1 MSETFKQQFKQPGNC
16 EEARG
21 RFALLLYGE
30 LSFDEEEQVESHLD
44 GCTECRAALERQKVL
59 HDALDGVAVTPS
71 PALLTRCRED
81 LTQLLGHEKG
91 ASGWTSSRAHSWWR
105 QMTGGWNVQF
115 LRPMTAMALLAVG
128 FFAAKVTPGL
138 NFPGGVASMG
148 LGGFGGAQVR
158 NVATEPDG
166 RLRIVVNETRER
178 TISGSREDRQI
189 RDLLMAAAK
198 EGTDP
203 GLRAQTVTILVG
215 DADASDVREALAF
228 AMANDENTN
237 VRLKA
242 MEGLERFTS
251 DPVVQNAL
259 AHVLLN
265 DPNSGIRTR
274 AIDALD
280 ERQGQE
286 LNRQMVGALQELM
299 SREDDQDVRE
309 RARRMLLSIKASD
322 GTY

>member
-1 MSETFKQQFKQPGNC
+1 MSEILNC
-16 EEARG
+16 KNVREQ
-21 RFALLLYGE
+21 FALLLYGE
-30 LSFDEEEQVESHLD
+30 LSFDEEERVESHLD
-44 GCTECRAALERQKVL
+44 GCADCGAALERQRAL

-71 PALLTRCRED
+71 PALLSRCRED
-81 LTQLLGHEKG
+81 LTQLLGHEKPT
-91 ASGWTSSRAHSWWR
+91 ASWKPSWWR
-105 QMTGGWNVQF
+105 QMTGSWNIQF

-128 FFAAKVTPGL
+128 FFVAKVTPGL

-148 LGGFGGAQVR
+148 LGNFAGAQVR

-178 TISGSREDRQI
+178 TISGSRDDRQI

-198 EGTDP
+198 EGADP
-203 GLRAQTVTILVG
+203 GLRAQTVTILMG

-242 MEGLERFTS
+242 MEGLQRYAN

-265 DPNSGIRTR
+265 DPNSGMRTR
-274 AIDALD
+274 VIETLD
-280 ERQGQE
+280 ERDGQE
-286 LNRQMVGALQELM
+286 INRQMVGALQALM
-299 SREDDQDVRE
+299 SREDDQDVRQ
-309 RARRMLLSIKASD
+309 RASRMLRSIKASD

>member
-1 MSETFKQQFKQPGNC
+1 MSELNC
-16 EEARG
+16 KNVQG
-21 RFALLLYGE
+21 QFALLLYGE
-30 LSFDEEEQVESHLD
+30 LNFNEEEQVESHLE
-44 GCTECRAALERQKVL
+44 GCADCRAALERQRAL
-59 HDALDGVAVTPS
+59 HQALDGVAVAPS

-81 LTQLLGHEKG
+81 LTQLLGEQKP
-91 ASGWTSSRAHSWWR
+91 ASGRTAWWR
-105 QMTGGWNVQF
+105 QMTGRWNVQF
-115 LRPMTAMALLAVG
+115 LRPMTAMALLVIG

-138 NFPGGVASMG
+138 NLPGGVASMG
-148 LGGFGGAQVR
+148 LADFGGAQVR

-166 RLRIVVNETRER
+166 RLRIVFNETRER

-189 RDLLMAAAK
+189 RELLMAAAK
-198 EGTDP
+198 EGADP
-203 GLRAQTVTILVG
+203 GLRAQTVTILMG
-215 DADASDVREALAF
+215 DVDDSDVRQALAF

-242 MEGLERFTS
+242 MEGLQRYTN

-280 ERQGQE
+280 EREGQE

-309 RARRMLLSIKASD
+309 RARRMLISIKASD

>member
-1 MSETFKQQFKQPGNC
+1 MSEILNC
-16 EEARG
+16 KNVQG
-21 RFALLLYGE
+21 QFALLLYGE
-30 LSFDEEEQVESHLD
+30 LSFDEEERVESHLD
-44 GCTECRAALERQKVL
+44 GCAECRTALQRQRAL
-59 HDALDGVAVTPS
+59 HDALDGVAVSPS
-71 PALLTRCRED
+71 PALLSRCRED
-81 LTQLLGHEKG
+81 LTDLLGHEKP
-91 ASGWTSSRAHSWWR
+91 ASKSSWWQ
-105 QMTGGWNVQF
+105 QMTGSWNIQF

-128 FFAAKVTPGL
+128 FFAAKATPGL
-138 NFPGGVASMG
+138 NFAGGVASMG
-148 LGGFGGAQVR
+148 LGDFAGAQVR

-166 RLRIVVNETRER
+166 RLRILVNETRER
-178 TISGSREDRQI
+178 TISGSRDDRQI
-189 RDLLMAAAK
+189 RELLMTAAK
-198 EGTDP
+198 EGADP

-242 MEGLERFTS
+242 MEGLERYAN

-274 AIDALD
+274 VIDALD
-280 ERQGQE
+280 EREGQE

-299 SREDDQDVRE
+299 GREDDQDVRE
-309 RARRMLLSIKASD
+309 RARRMLQSIKASD

>member
-1 MSETFKQQFKQPGNC
+1 MSELNC
-16 EEARG
+16 KNVQG
-21 RFALLLYGE
+21 QFALLLYGE
-30 LSFDEEEQVESHLD
+30 LNFDEEERVESHLD
-44 GCTECRAALERQKVL
+44 GCAECRASLQRQRAL
-59 HDALDGVAVTPS
+59 HDTLDGVAVTPS
-71 PALLTRCRED
+71 PALLSRCRED
-81 LTQLLGHEKG
+81 LTQLLVPEKP
-91 ASGWTSSRAHSWWR
+91 ASGWAAWWKRSWWH

-148 LGGFGGAQVR
+148 LGDFGGAQVR

-166 RLRIVVNETRER
+166 RLRIVVDETRER

-198 EGTDP
+198 EGADP
-203 GLRAQTVTILVG
+203 GLRAQTVTILLG

-242 MEGLERFTS
+242 MEGLERYTN

-265 DPNSGIRTR
+265 DPNSGMRTR
-274 AIDALD
+274 VIETLD
-280 ERQGQE
+280 ERDGQE
-286 LNRQMVGALQELM
+286 INRQMVGALQALM
-299 SREDDQDVRE
+299 SREDDQDVRQ
-309 RARRMLLSIKASD
+309 RASRMLRSIKASD

>member
-1 MSETFKQQFKQPGNC
+1 MSETFKQHENC
-16 EEARG
+16 DDVRG
-21 RFALLLYGE
+21 QFALLFYGE
-30 LSFDEEEQVESHLD
+30 LSFDEEERVESHLD
-44 GCTECRAALERQKVL
+44 GCAECRSALERQRAL

-71 PALLTRCRED
+71 PALLSRCRED
-81 LTQLLGHEKG
+81 LSELLEREKP
-91 ASGWTSSRAHSWWR
+91 ASGWAVAWKPSWW
-105 QMTGGWNVQF
+105 QKMTRGWNVQF
-115 LRPMTAMALLAVG
+115 LRPMTAMALLAAG

-138 NFPGGVASMG
+138 NFPGGVVSMG
-148 LGGFGGAQVR
+148 LGDFGGAQVR
-158 NVATEPDG
+158 NVATGPDG

-178 TISGSREDRQI
+178 TISGSRDDRQI
-189 RDLLMAAAK
+189 RELLMSAAK
-198 EGTDP
+198 EGADP
-203 GLRAQTVTILVG
+203 GLRAQTVTILMG

-242 MEGLERFTS
+242 MEGLERYTN

-274 AIDALD
+274 VIEALD
-280 ERQGQE
+280 EREGQE

-309 RARRMLLSIKASD
+309 RASRMLHSIKASD